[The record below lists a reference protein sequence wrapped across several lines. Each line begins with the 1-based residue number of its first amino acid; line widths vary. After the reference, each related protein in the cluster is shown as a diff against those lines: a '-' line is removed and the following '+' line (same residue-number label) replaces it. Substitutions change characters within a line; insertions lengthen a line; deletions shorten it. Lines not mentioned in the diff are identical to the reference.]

1 MDPQSPVN
9 VSVTDKLLTKTF
21 NQLLANLMNAEERTS
36 DSTLATIMMLAAFDI
51 FFSDKRRKWRAH
63 VYGAGRL
70 IMERLC
76 DSGSNMLTISDEGE
90 SNDLFFITR
99 WFSYVDI
106 IGSLSSTSK
115 VITSEKLRAIKY
127 KFEKMTDQEN
137 WSRRRINLKDIEA
150 GTGLEAKVLSY
161 LADVSWLIRE
171 REQRQDAN
179 GGEITQKLLSQ
190 VLELDYEINAHL
202 NESERERDEIFKA
215 YYSQGRPEIHKG
227 YRILRATNLI
237 FGLTGSFQ
245 LKRRVLNLPQ
255 NSRIIEDSLV
265 KITKLVDES
274 IPLVSSSTSCII
286 FCLFCCG
293 CELLSDSMVKY
304 RPVYMKRIDSLNRK
318 GVSSAAMAKRIME
331 KCWNEKNSGGIF
343 YVRII

>member
-1 MDPQSPVN
+1 MEHIPVTPFLLNQLKTKFYWDYSKRTIRIGPVSDYFTCGRQPPEKDLLPLEDFYVNCSTDSLVPVDLWQACVDPQSPVN

-90 SNDLFFITR
+90 SNDLF
-99 WFSYVDI
+99 
-106 IGSLSSTSK
+106 
-115 VITSEKLRAIKY
+115 
-127 KFEKMTDQEN
+127 
-137 WSRRRINLKDIEA
+137 
-150 GTGLEAKVLSY
+150 
-161 LADVSWLIRE
+161 
-171 REQRQDAN
+171 
-179 GGEITQKLLSQ
+179 LLPDGFQ
-190 VLELDYEINAHL
+190 
-202 NESERERDEIFKA
+202 RERDEIFKA

-331 KCWNEKNSGGIF
+331 KCWNEKKFWWDILRENNLDITF
-343 YVRII
+343 AI

>member
-1 MDPQSPVN
+1 
-9 VSVTDKLLTKTF
+9 
-21 NQLLANLMNAEERTS
+21 MNAEERTS

-90 SNDLFFITR
+90 SNDLFLLPDGFQ
-99 WFSYVDI
+99 
-106 IGSLSSTSK
+106 
-115 VITSEKLRAIKY
+115 KLRAIKY

-304 RPVYMKRIDSLNRK
+304 RPVYMK
-318 GVSSAAMAKRIME
+318 
-331 KCWNEKNSGGIF
+331 KN
-343 YVRII
+343 

>member
-1 MDPQSPVN
+1 M
-9 VSVTDKLLTKTF
+9 
-21 NQLLANLMNAEERTS
+21 
-36 DSTLATIMMLAAFDI
+36 
-51 FFSDKRRKWRAH
+51 
-63 VYGAGRL
+63 
-70 IMERLC
+70 
-76 DSGSNMLTISDEGE
+76 
-90 SNDLFFITR
+90 
-99 WFSYVDI
+99 
-106 IGSLSSTSK
+106 
-115 VITSEKLRAIKY
+115 
-127 KFEKMTDQEN
+127 
-137 WSRRRINLKDIEA
+137 
-150 GTGLEAKVLSY
+150 
-161 LADVSWLIRE
+161 
-171 REQRQDAN
+171 
-179 GGEITQKLLSQ
+179 LSQ

-331 KCWNEKNSGGIF
+331 KCWNEKKFWWDILRENNLDITF
-343 YVRII
+343 AI